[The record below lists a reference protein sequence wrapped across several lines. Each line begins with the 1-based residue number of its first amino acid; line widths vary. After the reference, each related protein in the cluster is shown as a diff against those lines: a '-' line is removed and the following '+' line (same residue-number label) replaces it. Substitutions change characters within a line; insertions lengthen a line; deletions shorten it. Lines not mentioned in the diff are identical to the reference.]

1 MFENSLTL
9 LLNTSIETS
18 IFAESWK
25 LARVIPIFKDGD
37 RADKSNYRP
46 ISVSPVIA
54 RLFEKLVANQLYQ
67 HVIDN
72 GLLSPAQS
80 AYRHFHSTVTHLLK
94 NTNDWYSGLD
104 TGKLVG
110 LAFIGLEKKHLI
122 LLTMVSFLLSFHSL
136 SFKYIFTGIH
146 SPFIKI
152 PNFLPN
158 PSTFLNFS
166 DFEPRIIL
174 K

>member
-46 ISVSPVIA
+46 ISALPVIA

-110 LAFIGLEKKHLI
+110 HAFIGLKKSI
-122 LLTMVSFLLSFHSL
+122 
-136 SFKYIFTGIH
+136 
-146 SPFIKI
+146 
-152 PNFLPN
+152 
-158 PSTFLNFS
+158 
-166 DFEPRIIL
+166 
-174 K
+174 